1 VTIVKRILLTFLFVL
16 IACSAFAG
24 EYKIAVIKSDS
35 PLPYDEVIAGF
46 RSELHGQN
54 IRLISIDEVS
64 RSRLAVKISEIRP
77 DALLCLGT
85 RALENTSDI
94 RNIPKIF
101 CLVTLSKAYS
111 FAHRQDVYGVVID
124 ISPAVQFK
132 IIKNVF
138 PKVKRIGVIYNP
150 VHNQKLLGE
159 AERSSHAMGFRLIKK
174 HVHSIKEIPS
184 ALNELENKVDL
195 LLAIYDQT
203 VYGPETAKY
212 ILLFTLRKNI
222 PFVGFSPQF
231 AKAGALL
238 ALYGNYE
245 DMGRQ
250 AASIAKQVLNNEKP
264 AYKYVEPRHTGIAV
278 NEKAA
283 NALNISFPDNF
294 LRKADKIY

>member
-1 VTIVKRILLTFLFVL
+1 MKRIVLTFLFVL

-24 EYKIAVIKSDS
+24 EYKIAVIKSDG

-46 RSELHGQN
+46 RAELHGQN
-54 IRLISIDEVS
+54 ISLISVDAGS
-64 RSRLAVKISEIRP
+64 RSRLAAKISEIRP
-77 DALLCLGT
+77 NALLCLGT
-85 RALENTSDI
+85 RALENASDI

-101 CLVTLSKAYS
+101 CLVTLSRAYS

-124 ISPAVQFK
+124 ISPAAQFR

-150 VHNQKLLGE
+150 ANNQKLIKE
-159 AERSSHAMGFRLIKK
+159 AERSSHAMGFRLITKP
-174 HVHSIKEIPS
+174 VHSMKEIPS
-184 ALNELENKVDL
+184 ALNALENKVDIL
-195 LLAIYDQT
+195 WAVYDQT

-212 ILLFTLRKNI
+212 ILLYTLRKNI

-250 AASIAKQVLNNEKP
+250 AAFIAKQILNNESP
-264 AYKYVEPRHTGIAV
+264 TYKYVEPRQTAIAI
-278 NEKAA
+278 NKKAA

-294 LRKADKIY
+294 LRKADRIY

>member
-1 VTIVKRILLTFLFVL
+1 MKRIVLIFLFVL

-24 EYKIAVIKSDS
+24 EYTVAVIKSDGH
-35 PLPYDEVIAGF
+35 LPYDEVIAGF
-46 RSELHGQN
+46 RAELHSQN
-54 IRLISIDEVS
+54 VKLISIDERS
-64 RSRLAVKISEIRP
+64 RSRLAEKISEIRP

-85 RALENTSDI
+85 KALENASDI

-111 FAHRQDVYGVVID
+111 FTHRQDVYGVVID
-124 ISPAVQFK
+124 ISPAVQFR

-150 VHNQKLLGE
+150 AHNQKMIGE
-159 AERSSHAMGFRLIKK
+159 AERSAHAMGFLLITKQ
-174 HVHSIKEIPS
+174 VHSMKEIPS
-184 ALNELENKVDL
+184 ALNALENKVDIL
-195 LLAIYDQT
+195 WSVYDQT
-203 VYGPETAKY
+203 VYGPESAKY
-212 ILLFTLRKNI
+212 ILLYTLRKNI

-250 AASIAKQVLNNEKP
+250 AAFIAKQLLNNEKP
-264 AYKYVEPRHTGIAV
+264 AYKYAEPRQTGIAV

-283 NALNISFPDNF
+283 NALNISLPLNF
-294 LRKADKIY
+294 LRKADRIY

>member
-1 VTIVKRILLTFLFVL
+1 MKQIVLTFLFVL

-24 EYKIAVIKSDS
+24 EYKIAVIKSES
-35 PLPYDEVIAGF
+35 PLPYNEVIAGF
-46 RSELHGQN
+46 RAELHGQD
-54 IRLISIDEVS
+54 ISLIFVNVES
-64 RSRLAVKISEIRP
+64 RSQLATKISEIRP

-85 RALENTSDI
+85 RALENASDI

-124 ISPAVQFK
+124 ISPAVQFR

-150 VHNQKLLGE
+150 AHNQKLIGE
-159 AERSSHAMGFRLIKK
+159 AERSSHAMGFRLITKPI
-174 HVHSIKEIPS
+174 HSMKEIPS
-184 ALNELENKVDL
+184 ALHALENKIDL

-203 VYGPETAKY
+203 VYGPETSKY
-212 ILLFTLRKNI
+212 ILLSTLRKNI

-238 ALYGNYE
+238 AIYGNYE

-250 AASIAKQVLNNEKP
+250 AALIAKQVLNKEQP
-264 AYKYVEPRHTGIAV
+264 AYKYVEPRHTRIAV

-283 NALNISFPDNF
+283 NAMNISLPNNI
-294 LRKADKIY
+294 LRKADRIY